1 MKGKTLSKR
10 VIVLATTATMLSSTV
25 AFAQDICKDETVYVI
40 MKDNGKVEQRIVS
53 TWIKGEE
60 NLGEFKDK
68 CNLKDVKNVKG
79 EETPTA
85 NGDTLTWNID
95 GKDLYYRGESER
107 ELPISVDIKYELN
120 GKSVDPAEVKGQSG
134 NFKITM
140 KVKNNESKVM
150 KIAGEDRRVYVPF
163 VVASEIIMPN
173 DNFKDVKIN
182 NGKMITDGNNANI
195 TFVAVPGL
203 MESLKID
210 SIVDL
215 DVKDEIVIEGK
226 TEDFAVPSMVVMAT
240 TEGLDLKDMDAND
253 DLDDLRSQLDQLKQ
267 GGEDLLSGAQ
277 ELNNGEKE
285 LQSKYNEFNA
295 GVGTLRN
302 GAIELANG
310 INTLTG
316 SAPQLKA
323 GVTQLND
330 GLGLLSQKQGQF
342 TGGVN
347 TLREGVNKY
356 LGAYGEIEGG
366 ISQVTVGV
374 SQVATGAPQLRDGS
388 AKATAGLKDLLENQT
403 KFTNEGVNPLRD
415 GLGKYVKGNA
425 DIYAGVNGSLDGV
438 KKIKGG
444 LEAKAPEMQK
454 LADSVTQIEGVQKQI
469 DELKGKFAPE
479 SEEGKKLAA
488 ISQTLGAVAN
498 GQNDGI
504 TKLQTGTQEAIKG
517 LGGLQAGLET
527 ASEGTKKLG
536 PSGELL
542 AGSANKLS
550 DSSVALGKGIGD
562 LYSGSATLTGK
573 LNELAGKSKE
583 LEVGAKKVSAGS
595 KLYSEKGK
603 DLSNGAN
610 ALSENSTKIG
620 SAIGQLHD
628 GSNKLAAGADALL
641 AGANALNAGGATLR
655 VGSQT
660 LYDGSNQVMAGINK
674 LSDGSS
680 KLYEGVAKLKADG
693 LDKINEK
700 GNTVLGDI
708 DGFMEVKDELVKL
721 SDEYGTFSGLT
732 DGMEGKVK
740 FVMRINDE
748 NKPSTTE
755 SAKKAK
761 EEENKKSVK
770 VEEKKE
776 EKGTGLFKNILSIF
790 KK

>member
-85 NGDTLTWNID
+85 NGDTLTWNIE

-302 GAIELANG
+302 GVDTYLGNYG
-310 INTLTG
+310 KIN
-316 SAPQLKA
+316 A
-323 GVTQLND
+323 
-330 GLGLLSQKQGQF
+330 
-342 TGGVN
+342 GVN
-347 TLREGVNKY
+347 TLSDSVNKY
-356 LGAYGEIEGG
+356 VGAYGQIEGG
-366 ISQVTVGV
+366 ISQVTAGV
-374 SQVATGAPQLRDGS
+374 SQVAAGAPQLRDGS
-388 AKATAGLKDLLENQT
+388 TQVTAGLKELLENQT
-403 KFTNEGVNPLRD
+403 KFTNEGVNALRD
-415 GLGKYVKGNA
+415 GLDAYVKAHG
-425 DIYAGVNGSLDGV
+425 DINNGIDQSLEGV

-454 LADSVTQIEGVQKQI
+454 LAGTVTTIEGVQKQV

-479 SEEGKKLAA
+479 SEEGKKLDA
-488 ISQTLGAVAN
+488 ISQTLGAVAA
-498 GQNDGI
+498 GQKSGFGE
-504 TKLQTGTQEAIKG
+504 LQTGTQEAVKG
-517 LGGLQAGLET
+517 LGDLEAGLGK
-527 ASEGTKKLG
+527 ASAGSKLYTQKGEGIV
-536 PSGELL
+536 E
-542 AGSANKLS
+542 SANKLS
-550 DSSVALGKGIGD
+550 GKSVALGKGIGD

-583 LEVGAKKVSAGS
+583 LEAGAKKVSEGS
-595 KLYSEKGK
+595 KVYSEKGK
-603 DLSNGAN
+603 ELSNGA
-610 ALSENSTKIG
+610 G
-620 SAIGQLHD
+620 S
-628 GSNKLAAGADALL
+628 LL
-641 AGANALNAGGATLR
+641 VGANALNDGGAILR
-655 VGSQT
+655 TGSEN
-660 LYDGSNQVMAGINK
+660 LYSGSNQVMAGINK

-776 EKGTGLFKNILSIF
+776 EKGTGLFKSILSIF